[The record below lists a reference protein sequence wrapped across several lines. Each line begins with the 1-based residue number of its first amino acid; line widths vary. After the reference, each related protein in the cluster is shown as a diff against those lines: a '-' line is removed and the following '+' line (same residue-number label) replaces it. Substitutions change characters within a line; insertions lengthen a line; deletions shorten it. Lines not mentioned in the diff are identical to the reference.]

1 MKKIEIMKMKLR
13 KPDES
18 GLFHDSRG
26 DARVIMQ
33 ALNEI
38 ISKQNEVI
46 MTVNKLIDLQKV

>member
-26 DARVIMQ
+26 DVRVIMQ